1 VEEHRERSL
10 DCAAALV
17 KLVMRQLPEVDPS
30 DERLEAKMTV
40 FQALIEHHVEEEEMF
55 TLARK
60 LPEEELDELGERMM
74 AEVEPTKPEAA
85 QPGGKPGRRAA

>member
-1 VEEHRERSL
+1 
-10 DCAAALV
+10 
-17 KLVMRQLPEVDPS
+17 
-30 DERLEAKMTV
+30 
-40 FQALIEHHVEEEEMF
+40 MF